1 MGLVFPRESTCA
13 KKKKM
18 VTEPHV
24 SQCLLTLWS
33 TVCSTVM
40 ALFSLTETIVC
51 KTFLDFDSE
60 SEADFF
66 TLGKDK

>member
-1 MGLVFPRESTCA
+1 
-13 KKKKM
+13 
-18 VTEPHV
+18 
-24 SQCLLTLWS
+24 
-33 TVCSTVM
+33 M